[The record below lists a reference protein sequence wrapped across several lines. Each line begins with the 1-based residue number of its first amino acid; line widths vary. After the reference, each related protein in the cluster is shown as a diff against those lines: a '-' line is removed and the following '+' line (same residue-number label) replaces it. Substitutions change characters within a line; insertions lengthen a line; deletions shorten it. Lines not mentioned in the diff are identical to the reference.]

1 MKRKGIISQK
11 REISTIELGGRLGG
25 TWAVGRAPRENFL
38 FPTVASFCDPPPP
51 PESGKRG
58 NLCIVACLGVVS
70 FGEEKLRDG
79 GEPGWIIACVA
90 SGFAR
95 VRRENWNE
103 SKKGMKGEGEG
114 SRLETLATQARW
126 ITDSV

>member
-1 MKRKGIISQK
+1 MVVSGV
-11 REISTIELGGRLGG
+11 LGLSGEPPER
-25 TWAVGRAPRENFL
+25 TFFSPQWPL
-38 FPTVASFCDPPPP
+38 FATPPP